1 VSETEDM
8 TRHHLADGDAD
19 LEVCFLQP
27 WKREGNGRREHRE
40 EGGMKERG
48 EGDRDNKVGG
58 KQLRGIN
65 GIKKGEGTLIVHDS
79 KREELSCILAD
90 LEERRQ
96 YTGHGECWQHAAA
109 VSAALSGLLSV
120 VLSSLAHLLPQQ
132 HRHSAALT
140 GWSHSR
146 PRDELE

>member
-1 VSETEDM
+1 MEMQILRYASCSRGRGREAGGESIG
-8 TRHHLADGDAD
+8 RRAGG
-19 LEVCFLQP
+19 
-27 WKREGNGRREHRE
+27 KREG
-40 EGGMKERG
+40 
-48 EGDRDNKVGG
+48 RDNKGG
-58 KQLRGIN
+58 RKQLRGIN